1 MSYASLDEALDIAL
15 GFSPKSTPEGRQ
27 LAVNYLAQYKTFP
40 YALQFL
46 QTSTNEKQLWFATS
60 TLEELVRS
68 RVDLDCSP
76 LITLLWSV
84 VMEPSTNLP
93 KYIVDKLRLV
103 LVYAV
108 LRHNSLS
115 ELCVQILDAVDTLQ
129 SNGTVRQPT
138 LDVWSCLCE
147 EMSMSQNESTPGV
160 FVELTRDRMAHH
172 AQFEAH
178 VMSFATEVV
187 KLLRHFQHQVAVQ
200 SPSFSDAALATTL
213 RIAGFISTFRF
224 AGDGAADIVRDMI
237 VLAMEFAA
245 YPLRQH
251 TPSSSQSSS
260 IRLALSSNAAC
271 NALCTIVATKW
282 PRDVTVVVV
291 NCALDGLLAWLALLS
306 ESAVQRAVDHDHDDA
321 YLDTVSAFVETFLS
335 HHLRHLHHARYIAS
349 LSALLGHVVT
359 LTSLQPHVSGLF
371 HCLTVW
377 EVFVS
382 HVEDIEENEMGRQ
395 SNDGLLRSYEVGL
408 VGVMQLLVERILFA
422 SNGPQ
427 LGELDEEEG
436 GGNPTTTTTRST
448 YDEYADKED
457 DIATGALVDQDQTS
471 TELSDLKAFVFECFS
486 LVRRITR
493 LPGCAQPLLTTL
505 LPSVKA
511 SVSLFKTIHH
521 TSIPADGTAERHA
534 VHDLTVQC
542 ALLSCVSAQHVTNS
556 NVVADKSTGWDILV
570 LFVDLAEYITTHRV
584 HTRGAA
590 FVDLECEVLSCVRLC
605 MSCVPFVYENG
616 GSDPLKSVGE
626 SMVRLILATL
636 DTSIVPSPLN
646 VMQSALNLLA
656 GMGSV
661 FPYAIQVEIPSLGH
675 LYANLQD
682 FCLHLSPSVQ
692 CQLYTALAHNVLST
706 GLSVASFSSLVTP
719 VLTSVVESVV
729 TMQQNAQRVLE
740 PALLAQLMRDI
751 SICRALARVVL
762 TKPKQVKLSFYS
774 QMHGVL
780 PYTLDAVRVYMNVLP
795 QCPPSQLSSAVGA
808 IHDLIGFY
816 SDLFRSIRKELPTDV
831 VGATVTTL
839 VELFQH
845 GQFASKLEALGAPG
859 TAVLC
864 AFLKLL
870 RILVEEYSPTLAG
883 LLHR

>member
-1 MSYASLDEALDIAL
+1 
-15 GFSPKSTPEGRQ
+15 
-27 LAVNYLAQYKTFP
+27 
-40 YALQFL
+40 
-46 QTSTNEKQLWFATS
+46 
-60 TLEELVRS
+60 
-68 RVDLDCSP
+68 
-76 LITLLWSV
+76 
-84 VMEPSTNLP
+84 
-93 KYIVDKLRLV
+93 
-103 LVYAV
+103 
-108 LRHNSLS
+108 
-115 ELCVQILDAVDTLQ
+115 
-129 SNGTVRQPT
+129 
-138 LDVWSCLCE
+138 
-147 EMSMSQNESTPGV
+147 
-160 FVELTRDRMAHH
+160 
-172 AQFEAH
+172 
-178 VMSFATEVV
+178 
-187 KLLRHFQHQVAVQ
+187 
-200 SPSFSDAALATTL
+200 
-213 RIAGFISTFRF
+213 
-224 AGDGAADIVRDMI
+224 RDMI

-306 ESAVQRAVDHDHDDA
+306 ESAVQRALDHDHDDA

-395 SNDGLLRSYEVGL
+395 SNGGLLRSYEVGL
-408 VGVMQLLVERILFA
+408 VGVMQLLVERMLFA

-427 LGELDEEEG
+427 LGELDEEDG
-436 GGNPTTTTTRST
+436 GGNPTTTTTTTRST

-493 LPGCAQPLLTTL
+493 
-505 LPSVKA
+505 
-511 SVSLFKTIHH
+511 
-521 TSIPADGTAERHA
+521 

-590 FVDLECEVLSCVRLC
+590 FVDLE
-605 MSCVPFVYENG
+605 
-616 GSDPLKSVGE
+616 
-626 SMVRLILATL
+626 
-636 DTSIVPSPLN
+636 N

-751 SICRALARVVL
+751 SICGALARVVL

-774 QMHGVL
+774 QVHGVL

-795 QCPPSQLSSAVGA
+795 QCPPSQLSAAVGA

-816 SDLFRSIRKELPTDV
+816 SDLFRSIRKELPTDI

>member
-1 MSYASLDEALDIAL
+1 
-15 GFSPKSTPEGRQ
+15 
-27 LAVNYLAQYKTFP
+27 
-40 YALQFL
+40 
-46 QTSTNEKQLWFATS
+46 
-60 TLEELVRS
+60 
-68 RVDLDCSP
+68 
-76 LITLLWSV
+76 
-84 VMEPSTNLP
+84 
-93 KYIVDKLRLV
+93 
-103 LVYAV
+103 
-108 LRHNSLS
+108 
-115 ELCVQILDAVDTLQ
+115 
-129 SNGTVRQPT
+129 
-138 LDVWSCLCE
+138 
-147 EMSMSQNESTPGV
+147 
-160 FVELTRDRMAHH
+160 
-172 AQFEAH
+172 
-178 VMSFATEVV
+178 
-187 KLLRHFQHQVAVQ
+187 
-200 SPSFSDAALATTL
+200 
-213 RIAGFISTFRF
+213 
-224 AGDGAADIVRDMI
+224 
-237 VLAMEFAA
+237 
-245 YPLRQH
+245 
-251 TPSSSQSSS
+251 
-260 IRLALSSNAAC
+260 
-271 NALCTIVATKW
+271 
-282 PRDVTVVVV
+282 
-291 NCALDGLLAWLALLS
+291 
-306 ESAVQRAVDHDHDDA
+306 
-321 YLDTVSAFVETFLS
+321 
-335 HHLRHLHHARYIAS
+335 
-349 LSALLGHVVT
+349 
-359 LTSLQPHVSGLF
+359 
-371 HCLTVW
+371 
-377 EVFVS
+377 
-382 HVEDIEENEMGRQ
+382 
-395 SNDGLLRSYEVGL
+395 
-408 VGVMQLLVERILFA
+408 
-422 SNGPQ
+422 
-427 LGELDEEEG
+427 
-436 GGNPTTTTTRST
+436 
-448 YDEYADKED
+448 
-457 DIATGALVDQDQTS
+457 
-471 TELSDLKAFVFECFS
+471 
-486 LVRRITR
+486 
-493 LPGCAQPLLTTL
+493 
-505 LPSVKA
+505 
-511 SVSLFKTIHH
+511 
-521 TSIPADGTAERHA
+521 
-534 VHDLTVQC
+534 
-542 ALLSCVSAQHVTNS
+542 
-556 NVVADKSTGWDILV
+556 
-570 LFVDLAEYITTHRV
+570 
-584 HTRGAA
+584 
-590 FVDLECEVLSCVRLC
+590 

-883 LLHR
+883 LLHSILDLCFNTLHEVIFAHQHYDTVVPFFIALMEEILENHYRYFVTTQTTFDASGQRQKVFTSDAAGQYFMMILQAIGTILQQESIPPPLCKQIVVALERLQSSHNIFHFVAFKSQVRMAYLHTLLTLLTRGRVGLLQEELGLLLYHIADVDMPSFFHECLPQFVGDGGADSLQCWTGQVDEPTFVKELGHFLIDFRVGHARQ